1 LNSAPLVSIVIPA
14 FNPRFFSVALQSALN
29 QSHEHLEIIVTDDC
43 PGDEIKQIVESL
55 PVPESIALRY
65 VRNAQ
70 RLGFQQN
77 LLSAV
82 KLAQGEFIKVL
93 CDDDRLFPQSISAQ
107 AQVLTEHADVNL
119 VLAQRFLS
127 DANNFVLPARL
138 INCQLANADTL
149 FNGGDMLALIH
160 GSPVNIFGNFSSS
173 LMRTADLQALLP
185 VLTEAGTGFQA
196 LLDFALFICLMRR
209 GNLVMLRSVMSVE
222 RLAPE
227 RLSKQPDM
235 LKAASQELKWLQEM
249 LVARGSEDA
258 PATGWVRSIALSRIV
273 RDQPHKWE
281 ELALLRALGN
291 LRTSLQVRVGSEST
305 SYEEFYADWLAAR
318 RFSETELR
326 LMPNKIARWPSQP
339 RIAVIITDTDND
351 PAGVRLTLEGI
362 EQQLYAPQT
371 VALLSARQPAA
382 EEGVQY
388 FELAAHWSQQLNE
401 VLDTMPQVDWVY
413 LLRAGDR
420 LVESALLVLAERIA
434 NSPAIQCVYSDES
447 ALVDEVSQEPVFKPD
462 FNLDLMRSYPY
473 VGRTLAFARQA
484 VRGNSGF
491 DPAHGELA
499 PHDLLWRLVET
510 QGPQVIEHIAEIQVA
525 SSFSFAQWLSLPQI
539 IEGNRQLLGAHLD
552 RIGLDYRVRSGDLP
566 LINRVEY
573 ASTYEPLVS
582 IVVSAGSRLSSLQ
595 RCVETLIENTAYTRY
610 EILIVDNGNSD
621 PDMAQ
626 WLEAMGQMASD
637 MLRVLSFDAVEPGD
651 AALKNHAARQS
662 RGEYLLFLSPDSVF
676 INAQWLDELL
686 NHARRPEVAVVGGR
700 LISPQGTIIHAGLIA
715 GMGGSAASPFVGDS
729 ASARGYMQRLQVTQ
743 NWSAVSAD
751 CLMVRKEV
759 FDSVGE
765 FDAESLALSLHDI
778 DLCLRI
784 GKQGYLVVGTPYS
797 SVVLAAAP
805 NATTTRQLVE
815 RREAENETFY
825 RRWIAVIARDPAYNP
840 NLSLGISSFS
850 LHPGLKVG
858 WSPFCSRAL
867 PSILILPI
875 NNTAVGHYRVIQPLA
890 ELEAAGRVVGRIM
903 FDSPSLIDV
912 QRMDPD
918 VIVLQCRYGDAS
930 PPYIASLKKYSRALR
945 IFELDDYVVKAPEK
959 NVHARNK
966 PVNTE
971 QMLRE
976 GIALCDRV
984 VVTSQALKE
993 ALSSMHHDIRVV
1005 PNMLA
1010 PHLWLGLTSR
1020 RGTSRRPR
1028 VGWGGGTSHT
1038 GDLEI
1043 IADVVREL
1051 ADQVEWVFFGMC
1063 PDALKPY
1070 VHEFHPAVD
1079 LQNYP
1084 AKLASLNLD
1093 LALAPLEFHIFNDCK
1108 SNLRLLE
1115 YGACGYPVICTDT
1128 EAYRGFLP
1136 CTKVKNNTTQEW
1148 LDAIRMHL
1156 ADPEASYRMGDQ
1168 LREAVLQNFML
1179 SGDNLKHW
1187 EWGWLPD

>member
-1 LNSAPLVSIVIPA
+1 M
-14 FNPRFFSVALQSALN
+14 ALQSALD
-29 QSHEHLEIIVTDDC
+29 QTYEHLEIIVSDDC
-43 PGDEIKQIVESL
+43 PTDEIRQIVDSL
-55 PVPESIALRY
+55 CVPETIELRY
-65 VRNAQ
+65 VRNPQ

-77 LLSAV
+77 LISAV
-82 KLAQGEFIKVL
+82 NLARGEFIKIL
-93 CDDDRLFPQSISAQ
+93 CDDDRLFAHSIQSQ
-107 AQVLTEHADVNL
+107 ASILAEYDDVNL
-119 VLAQRFLS
+119 VLGQRFLS
-127 DANNFVLPARL
+127 DANNFVLPARV

-173 LMRTADLQALLP
+173 LMRTADLQGLLP
-185 VLTEAGTGFQA
+185 VLTQAGNGFQA
-196 LLDFALFICLMRR
+196 LLDFALFVCLMRR
-209 GNLVMLRSVMSVE
+209 GNLVMQRTVGSVE
-222 RLAPE
+222 RLYPE
-227 RLSKQPDM
+227 RLSNQPEM
-235 LKAASQELKWLQEM
+235 LKAALLERKWLVEM
-249 LVARGSEDA
+249 LGGRGSEDA
-258 PATGWVRSIALSRIV
+258 PAAGWVRSIALSRIV
-273 RDQPHKWE
+273 AQQPHKWE

-291 LRTSLQVRVGSEST
+291 LKTSLQVRVGSEST

-318 RFSETELR
+318 RFSDTERR
-326 LMPNKIARWPSQP
+326 LMPKKIAGWPSQP
-339 RIAVIITDTDND
+339 RVAVIITDPDND
-351 PAGVRLTLEGI
+351 WAGVRLTLEGL
-362 EQQLYAPQT
+362 EQQLYPPAQ
-371 VALLSARQPAA
+371 VVLLSTRESVPDAQDLNIALYALTSDWAA
-382 EEGVQY
+382 
-388 FELAAHWSQQLNE
+388 QLND
-401 VLDTMPQVDWVY
+401 VLDSMPHADWVY
-413 LLRAGDR
+413 LLRPGDR

-434 NSPAIQCVYSDES
+434 NLPGIRCIYSDES
-447 ALVDEVSQEPVFKPD
+447 AWVNEVSQEPVFKPD

-473 VGRTLAFARQA
+473 VGRTLAFSRQSVKLSA
-484 VRGNSGF
+484 GFNS
-491 DPAHGELA
+491 AHGELA
-499 PHDLLWRLVET
+499 PHDLLWRMVET
-510 QGPQVIEHIAEIQVA
+510 HGPQVIEHIAEIQVA
-525 SSFSFAQWLSLPQI
+525 SSFSFAEWLSLPEV
-539 IEGNRQLLGAHLD
+539 IEGNRQLLGAHLE
-552 RIGLDYRVRSGDLP
+552 RIGIDYRLRSGDLP
-566 LINRVEY
+566 LINRVDY
-573 ASTYEPLVS
+573 QSTVEPLVS
-582 IVVSAGSRLSSLQ
+582 IVIHAGIRLSSLQ

-610 EILIVDNGNSD
+610 EILIVDHGD
-621 PDMAQ
+621 CDADMAQ
-626 WLEAMGQMASD
+626 WLAAMGQMGSE
-637 MLRVLSFDAVEPGD
+637 MLRVMSFAAFDAGD
-651 AALKNHAARQS
+651 ASLKNHAARQS
-662 RGEYLLFLSPDSVF
+662 RGEYLLFLSPNTVF
-676 INAQWLDELL
+676 INAHWLSELL
-686 NHARRPEVAVVGGR
+686 NHARRPEVGVVCGR
-700 LISPQGTIIHAGLIA
+700 LLSPRGTIVSAGLIVGLGGYA
-715 GMGGSAASPFVGDS
+715 GSPFVGELT
-729 ASARGYMQRLQVTQ
+729 SARGYMQRLQVTQ
-743 NWSAVSAD
+743 NWSAASSD
-751 CLMVRKEV
+751 CLMVRKEI

-765 FDAESLALSLHDI
+765 FDAQDLALSLHDA
-778 DLCLRI
+778 DLCMRI
-784 GKQGYLVVGTPYS
+784 GKQGYLLVGTPYCN
-797 SVVLAAAP
+797 VVLTASEAKVSRPLA
-805 NATTTRQLVE
+805 E
-815 RREAENETFY
+815 RREAQNETFY
-825 RRWIAVIARDPAYNP
+825 RRWIALIARDPAYNP

-858 WSPFCSRAL
+858 WSPFCARTL

-890 ELEAAGRVVGRIM
+890 ELEQAGRVVGRMM
-903 FDSPSLIDV
+903 FDSPSIIDI
-912 QRMDPD
+912 QRMSPD

-984 VVTSQALKE
+984 VVTSQALKD
-993 ALSSMHHDIRVV
+993 ALSSMHDDIRVV

-1010 PHLWLGLTSR
+1010 PHLWLNLKSQ

-1051 ADQVEWVFFGMC
+1051 AGEVEWVFFGMC

-1070 VHEFHPAVD
+1070 IHEFHPAVD

-1136 CTKVKNNTTQEW
+1136 CTKVKNNTTEEW

-1168 LREAVLQNFML
+1168 LRDAVLQNFML